1 MLNDVPW
8 HPKVVGTEF
17 LSIHLLPTYCSFN
30 KYLFDICNWNFAREG
45 ELEVN
50 QTVIVLDRDLQSSE
64 KDFFLKEVKQEN
76 LSGRLNSTIQDKRIY
91 QWKIEEQKRH
101 NTYRRQRTK

>member
-50 QTVIVLDRDLQSSE
+50 QTVIVLDMDLQSSE
-64 KDFFLKEVKQEN
+64 KDFFFK
-76 LSGRLNSTIQDKRIY
+76 GPFIRM
-91 QWKIEEQKRH
+91 
-101 NTYRRQRTK
+101 

>member
-30 KYLFDICNWNFAREG
+30 KYLFDICNWNFARER

-50 QTVIVLDRDLQSSE
+50 QTVIVLDMDLQSSE
-64 KDFFLKEVKQEN
+64 KDFFLKAL
-76 LSGRLNSTIQDKRIY
+76 LSKCDKESTGIQKSWKGRRKLKVREGKMS
-91 QWKIEEQKRH
+91 QKNRV
-101 NTYRRQRTK
+101 